1 MNSNQPGAM
10 PGGKDTMY
18 KVTTIVF
25 DRPGK
30 LPGIT
35 IIGPVECG
43 DDEKRSTSSNRHG
56 DVYVDIFQTRKEAE
70 KFIRENQE

>member
-1 MNSNQPGAM
+1 M
-10 PGGKDTMY
+10 PGGKAPMY
-18 KVTTIVF
+18 KVITIVF

-43 DDEKRSTSSNRHG
+43 NEQRSTSSNRNA
-56 DVYVDIFQTRKEAE
+56 DVYVDIFQTRSEAE